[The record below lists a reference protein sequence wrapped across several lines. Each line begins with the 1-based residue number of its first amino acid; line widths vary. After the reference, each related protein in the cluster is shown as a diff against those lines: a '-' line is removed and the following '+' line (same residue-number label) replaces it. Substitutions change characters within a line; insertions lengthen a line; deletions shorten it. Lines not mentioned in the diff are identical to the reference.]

1 MKYTVR
7 KIYTIGAYEKE
18 EKWLN
23 EMAAKGMMLT
33 DVGFCR
39 YVFEE
44 GTPGEYIYR
53 LELLNHLPS
62 HAESVAYIKFFEET
76 GVEYVS
82 TILRWVY
89 FRKKTEDGPFE
100 IYSDINSRISHYKRV
115 TSIANIAS
123 VLLFLL
129 SIVYFWE
136 AWNQYNLYNDWY
148 NRGFRSDAYHLSYII
163 GGMVYLAMIIMIQ
176 CIIIPVRNAM
186 NLLKKEQKIR
196 E

>member
-23 EMAAKGMMLT
+23 EMASKGMMLT

-82 TILRWVY
+82 SILCWVY
-89 FRKKTEDGPFE
+89 FRKKAEDGFFE
-100 IYSDINSRISHYKRV
+100 IYSDIDSRIKHYKRV
-115 TSIANIAS
+115 TFIANIAS
-123 VLLFLL
+123 IFLVIA
-129 SIVYFWE
+129 SIIYFWE
-136 AWNQYNLYNDWY
+136 AWNQYSVYEDWY
-148 NRGFRSDAYHLSYII
+148 KRGFSCDAYHLSYII
-163 GGMVYLAMIIMIQ
+163 TGILYLALIIMLQ
-176 CIIIPVRNAM
+176 CIVVPVRKAM
-186 NLLKKEQKIR
+186 HLLKKEQKIR